1 MKITS
6 YILSLIDRFYPSL
19 FDEIITPVFNPYRS
33 LFLLVNTLFFI
44 SLNHYSW
51 VIIDYLLMDYYPN
64 PATYHFYC
72 IFVGSILTGLIFIVV
87 SFYQLK
93 ATVEFISLF
102 VAFDGE
108 FPTRAFLVFLLLKEV
123 FWVFYF
129 TYTFY
134 ILWLVLFFYN

>member
-1 MKITS
+1 MNITS

-33 LFLLVNTLFFI
+33 LFLLINTLFFK

-51 VIIDYLLMDYYPN
+51 FIIDYLLMDYYPN

-72 IFVGSILTGLIFIVV
+72 IFVGSILTGLIFIIV

-93 ATVEFISLF
+93 ATIDFISLF
-102 VAFDGE
+102 VTFDGE

-134 ILWLVLFFYN
+134 ILWLVLFFN

>member
-1 MKITS
+1 MNITS

-33 LFLLVNTLFFI
+33 LFLLFNTLFFI
-44 SLNHYSW
+44 FLNHYSC
-51 VIIDYLLMDYYPN
+51 VIIYYLLMDYYPN

-72 IFVGSILTGLIFIVV
+72 IFVGSILTGLIFIIV

-93 ATVEFISLF
+93 ATIDFISLF
-102 VAFDGE
+102 VTFDGE

-134 ILWLVLFFYN
+134 IRWLVLFFN